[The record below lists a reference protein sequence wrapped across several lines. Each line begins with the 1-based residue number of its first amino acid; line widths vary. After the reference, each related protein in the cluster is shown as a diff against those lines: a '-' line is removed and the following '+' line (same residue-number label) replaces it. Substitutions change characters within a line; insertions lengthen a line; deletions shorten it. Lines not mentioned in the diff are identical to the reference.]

1 MSLREKGEKEVMDSH
16 EKEVYF
22 GEYCSKCRHEKE
34 PEDSDVC
41 NDCLNNPS
49 NIDSHKPIR
58 FEARK

>member
-1 MSLREKGEKEVMDSH
+1 MKGVIFMDSH

-22 GEYCSKCRHEKE
+22 GEYCKKCIHEKE
-34 PEDSDVC
+34 PEDSDAC

-58 FEARK
+58 FKARK

>member
-1 MSLREKGEKEVMDSH
+1 MEGH

-34 PEDSDVC
+34 PEDRDPC